1 MYTKFG
7 VFMELQTNE
16 EKDVNMLANIK
27 MTLIGFL
34 CEKETININIL
45 FLLMKVVT
53 TGHCTA
59 TSMKPLTSGYRWA

>member
-1 MYTKFG
+1 MK
-7 VFMELQTNE
+7 E
-16 EKDVNMLANIK
+16 EKDANMLANIK

-45 FLLMKVVT
+45 FLLMKVMT

-59 TSMKPLTSGYRWA
+59 TTSTKPLTSGSRWA